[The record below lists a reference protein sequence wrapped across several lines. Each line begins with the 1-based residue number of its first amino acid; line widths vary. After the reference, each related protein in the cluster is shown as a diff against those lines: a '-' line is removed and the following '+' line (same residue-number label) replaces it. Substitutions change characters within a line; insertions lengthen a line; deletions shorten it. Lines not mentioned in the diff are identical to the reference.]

1 MTKKERGNFGSKL
14 GVILAS
20 AGSAVGLGNIWRFP
34 YETGNHGG
42 AAFILIYL
50 GCILLLGLPIMI
62 DEFLIG
68 RHSQANTARA
78 YQILAPGT
86 QWRWVG
92 RMGVL
97 AGFLILGYY
106 SVVAGWTLEYIFE
119 AVSNSFA
126 GKTPAE
132 FISSFQ
138 SFSSNPWRPALWL
151 TLFLLATHFI
161 IVKGVEKGI
170 EKSSKI
176 MMPTLF
182 IIILILVGCSVTLPG
197 AGKGIEFLL
206 KPDFSKVDGNVFLG
220 AMGQAFFSLSLGMG
234 CLCTYASYFSKNTNL
249 TRTAFSVGII
259 DTFVA
264 VLAGFIIFPA
274 AFSVG
279 IQPDAGP
286 SLIFITLP
294 NVFQQAF
301 SGIPILAYIFSVMFY
316 VLLALAALTSTISLH
331 EVVTAYL
338 HEEFNFTRGKA
349 ARLVTTGCIL
359 LGILCSLSLGVTKE
373 FTIFG
378 LGMFDLFDFVTAKLM
393 LPLGGL
399 LISIFTGWY
408 LDKKLVWSEIT
419 NNGTLKVPTYKLIIF
434 ILKYVAPIAISV
446 IFINELGLLK

>member
-1 MTKKERGNFGSKL
+1 
-14 GVILAS
+14 
-20 AGSAVGLGNIWRFP
+20 
-34 YETGNHGG
+34 
-42 AAFILIYL
+42 
-50 GCILLLGLPIMI
+50 MI
-62 DEFLIG
+62 AEFLIG

>member
-1 MTKKERGNFGSKL
+1 MTKKDRGNFGSKL

-62 DEFLIG
+62 AEFLIG

-106 SVVAGWTLEYIFE
+106 SVVAGWTSEYIFE
-119 AVSNSFA
+119 AVSNTFA

-182 IIILILVGCSVTLPG
+182 IIILVLVGCSVTLPG
-197 AGKGIEFLL
+197 ASRGIEFLL

-234 CLCTYASYFSKNTNL
+234 CLCTYASYFSKDTNL

-301 SGIPILAYIFSVMFY
+301 SGIPVLAYIFSVMFY

-349 ARLVTTGCIL
+349 ARLVTAGCIL
-359 LGILCSLSLGVTKE
+359 LGILCSLSLGVTKD

-419 NNGTLKVPTYKLIIF
+419 NNGTLKVPIYKLIIF

>member
-1 MTKKERGNFGSKL
+1 MTKKDRGNFGSKL

-50 GCILLLGLPIMI
+50 GCILLLGLPII
-62 DEFLIG
+62 IAEFLIG

-182 IIILILVGCSVTLPG
+182 IIILVLVGCSVTLTG
-197 AGKGIEFLL
+197 ASRGIEFLL

-234 CLCTYASYFSKNTNL
+234 CLCTYASYFSKDTNL

-301 SGIPILAYIFSVMFY
+301 SGIPVLAYIFSVMFY

-349 ARLVTTGCIL
+349 ARLVTAGCIL
-359 LGILCSLSLGVTKE
+359 LGILCSLSLGVTKD

-419 NNGTLKVPTYKLIIF
+419 NNGTLKVPIYKLIIF

>member
-50 GCILLLGLPIMI
+50 GCILLLGLPII
-62 DEFLIG
+62 IAEFLIG

>member
-62 DEFLIG
+62 AEFLIG

-86 QWRWVG
+86 QWRWAG

>member
-62 DEFLIG
+62 AVFLIG

>member
-62 DEFLIG
+62 AEFLIG

-378 LGMFDLFDFVTAKLM
+378 LGMFDLFDIVTAKLM

>member
-1 MTKKERGNFGSKL
+1 M
-14 GVILAS
+14 
-20 AGSAVGLGNIWRFP
+20 
-34 YETGNHGG
+34 
-42 AAFILIYL
+42 
-50 GCILLLGLPIMI
+50 
-62 DEFLIG
+62 
-68 RHSQANTARA
+68 
-78 YQILAPGT
+78 
-86 QWRWVG
+86 
-92 RMGVL
+92 
-97 AGFLILGYY
+97 
-106 SVVAGWTLEYIFE
+106 
-119 AVSNSFA
+119 
-126 GKTPAE
+126 
-132 FISSFQ
+132 
-138 SFSSNPWRPALWL
+138 
-151 TLFLLATHFI
+151 
-161 IVKGVEKGI
+161 GI

-182 IIILILVGCSVTLPG
+182 IIILVLVGCSVTLPG
-197 AGKGIEFLL
+197 ASRGIEFLL

-234 CLCTYASYFSKNTNL
+234 CLCTYASYFSKDTNL

-301 SGIPILAYIFSVMFY
+301 SGIPVLAYIFSVMFY

-349 ARLVTTGCIL
+349 ARLVTAGCSL
-359 LGILCSLSLGVTKE
+359 LGILCSLSLGVTKD

-378 LGMFDLFDFVTAKLM
+378 LGMFDLFDVVNAKLM

-399 LISIFTGWY
+399 FISIFTGWY

-419 NNGTLKVPTYKLIIF
+419 NNGTLKVPIYKLIIF

>member
-1 MTKKERGNFGSKL
+1 M
-14 GVILAS
+14 VWI
-20 AGSAVGLGNIWRFP
+20 I
-34 YETGNHGG
+34 
-42 AAFILIYL
+42 
-50 GCILLLGLPIMI
+50 
-62 DEFLIG
+62 
-68 RHSQANTARA
+68 
-78 YQILAPGT
+78 
-86 QWRWVG
+86 
-92 RMGVL
+92 
-97 AGFLILGYY
+97 ILGYY

-182 IIILILVGCSVTLPG
+182 IIILVLVGCSVTLPG
-197 AGKGIEFLL
+197 ASRGIEFLL

-234 CLCTYASYFSKNTNL
+234 CLCTYASYFSKDTNL

-301 SGIPILAYIFSVMFY
+301 SGIPVLAYIFSVMFY

-349 ARLVTTGCIL
+349 ARLVTAGCIL
-359 LGILCSLSLGVTKE
+359 LGILCSLSLGVTKD

-419 NNGTLKVPTYKLIIF
+419 NNGTLKVPIYKLIIF

>member
-1 MTKKERGNFGSKL
+1 MTKKDRGNFGSKL

-62 DEFLIG
+62 AEFLIG

-182 IIILILVGCSVTLPG
+182 IIILVLVGCSVTLPG
-197 AGKGIEFLL
+197 ASRGIEFLL

-234 CLCTYASYFSKNTNL
+234 CLCTYASYFSKDTNL

-301 SGIPILAYIFSVMFY
+301 SGIPVLAYIFSVMFY

-349 ARLVTTGCIL
+349 ARLVTAGCIL
-359 LGILCSLSLGVTKE
+359 LGILCSLSLGVTKD

-399 LISIFTGWY
+399 FISIFTGWY

-419 NNGTLKVPTYKLIIF
+419 NNGTLKVPIYKLIIF